1 MNHIELLPNLWISS
15 TISAN
20 NKEINMINN
29 ISIFINID
37 NELSNL
43 ISKIDKLYQLSDYEI
58 IKLSNDIAKI
68 IDFIDIKLNSNFGVL
83 LFSNTSPNIG
93 IIIAYAYIYKYGKL
107 NKENTLHILKSKYS
121 QSIDIFNNLLDKII

>member
-1 MNHIELLPNLWISS
+1 MSRIEFLPNLWISS
-15 TISAN
+15 TIAAN

-43 ISKIDKLYQLSDYEI
+43 KFKIDKLYQLSDYEI

-68 IDFIDIKLNSNFGVL
+68 IDFIDNKLNLNVGVL
-83 LFSNTSPNIG
+83 LFSNTNPNIG
-93 IIIAYAYIYKYGKL
+93 IIIIYAYIYKYGKI
-107 NKENTLHILKSKYS
+107 NKENTLHIIKSKYS
-121 QSIDIFNNLLDKII
+121 QSIEIFNDLLDKII